1 MTRPPLSLLIAVA
14 VLATCS
20 CLVPDPAPV
29 RLRPAS
35 RATPVADATHGAPY
49 APVPPPA
56 PTAPPRRALP
66 PIQGEPEIR
75 LLVAQGER
83 LEVRLLRPAL
93 AIGSPE
99 VRASAIVATAS
110 GDTVVVDGTSATDPR
125 YEFAPGGANFQLG
138 GRKFG
143 GTLVLVSRGNIVH
156 ALEVLPLE
164 RYLEGVLAR
173 EVAADWPAASLE
185 AQAIAARSY
194 AVAQWMRRFDE
205 PWHLAANEVADMAY
219 AGRVD
224 RPDPR
229 YTAAIEATRGQVL
242 MFAGQPLPAYFH
254 ACSGGYTEDHAAV
267 WPERRCPDGVTDPGP
282 AMPAAPDPF
291 ALAGTAVAPARLGA
305 WSTSISVDELA
316 DKLGAAGTA
325 VGTITQVRIASRSGQ
340 RARTVRIEHSGGT
353 TELGAHALRMAI
365 GPRQVKSTLWTRCDL
380 GPSGLAIEGRGFGHG
395 VGLSQASAWAMAR
408 DGHDAGAILDAF
420 YPGASRS
427 RMW

>member
-1 MTRPPLSLLIAVA
+1 MTRPTLSLLVAVA

-20 CLVPDPAPV
+20 CLVPNPAPV

-35 RATPVADATHGAPY
+35 RATPVADGPSVTAY
-49 APVPPPA
+49 APARPST
-56 PTAPPRRALP
+56 PTAPPPRALP

-75 LLVAQGER
+75 LLVAQGARVEA
-83 LEVRLLRPAL
+83 RLLRPAL
-93 AIGSPE
+93 VMGSPE
-99 VRASAIVATAS
+99 VRASTIVATAN
-110 GDTVVVDGTSATDPR
+110 GDMVVIDGAHATEPR
-125 YEFAPGGANFQLG
+125 YEFAPGGANFQVG

-143 GTLVLVSRGNIVH
+143 GALVLVARGNAVH

-194 AVAQWMRRFDE
+194 ALAQWMRRYDE

-229 YTAAIEATRGQVL
+229 YAEAIEATRGQVL
-242 MFAGQPLPAYFH
+242 VFAGQPLPAYFH
-254 ACSGGYTEDHAAV
+254 ACSGGYTEDHGAV

-305 WSTSISVDELA
+305 WSTSISVGELA
-316 DKLGAAGTA
+316 DKLGAAGTP
-325 VGTITQVRIASRSGQ
+325 VGAITQVRIASRSGQ
-340 RARTVRIEHSGGT
+340 RARTVRIEHTGGT

-365 GPRQVKSTLWTRCDL
+365 GPRLVKSTLWTRFEL
-380 GPSGLAIEGRGFGHG
+380 GPSGLAIEGQGFGHG